1 MNDQFSPHFWQLI
14 VECIQHKS
22 HDWKYAFISK
32 GGRHTLIQ
40 ATLQHTYLLP
50 ISFCAPADAIKGL
63 DKLVRDFFWEG
74 SCGKGGMHNVNWEI
88 VQQPKLIGGTGVGNF
103 HHCNSTL

>member
-22 HDWKYAFISK
+22 HNWKYAFISK

-40 ATLQHTYLLP
+40 ATLSNIPIYYLSLFVLLLMLLKAWINWLE
-50 ISFCAPADAIKGL
+50 ISF
-63 DKLVRDFFWEG
+63 
-74 SCGKGGMHNVNWEI
+74 GKVHVARVGCIM
-88 VQQPKLIGGTGVGNF
+88 LIGRLFNDR
-103 HHCNSTL
+103 N